1 MKDNQKNT
9 SNSFN
14 ISEIAI
20 KKPVATILM
29 MITMIV
35 MGIFSYN
42 RLNVEL
48 FPNVEWPIVAITT
61 EYPGASSQEI
71 ETLITKP
78 IENSISGIGGLR
90 HLRSNS
96 GNGFSTIIAE
106 FKLDK
111 NVETAANEVKE
122 KTALVRYELPKEAKD
137 SIVLRVDPAA
147 FPIINYVI
155 SAGADLRSLTELTKY
170 KIKNELQ
177 KVEGVS
183 NITLK
188 GAEEREIQVLL
199 DPLLLKNFSISP
211 EQVVSRLKEE
221 NLNFPSGQIKTTG
234 KTLALRTMSALK
246 TVSQISNIQIKT
258 MGDRTIYLSDL
269 GTVIDGTKEIANK
282 AWINGKAAVVMEIQK
297 QSSAN
302 TVKII
307 QDLEKKV
314 IELKKIL
321 PPSINITKSFDTSE
335 FILEAKNAAMEEL
348 IIGSVLAIIVIFI
361 FLRTLG
367 GTIISA
373 LAIPTSIISTY
384 TMMYF
389 LNFSINTMTLL
400 ALSLVVG
407 VLVDDA
413 VVDLENIYRRME
425 LGEDPYTAAIKAT
438 DEIGLAVVSTT
449 FSIVAVFVPIAFMSG
464 IIGKYFT
471 QFGLT
476 VSVSVLI
483 SLLVARTLTPS
494 LAAHTLSPLK
504 NHHEKKETFLT
515 NTYKDILKWALKH
528 RIITTVIAL
537 IMFLISIPIAGLL
550 PQGFSPK
557 NDKNEAW
564 ITLSMAQGIS
574 LEKAI
579 TLVKKAEK
587 IVSKDEDV
595 KEVLSVLGDANN
607 NASFARLSVTLKSKR
622 DGRKITG
629 FAVQERL
636 RKELEKVSGFL
647 LTVKTADPNEDPN
660 NSYSLNLSI
669 RGDDLEKMQD
679 LSEKL
684 VKKLKT
690 MPIVSVAKTSIG
702 IPQGEIHIN
711 VDRKKAG
718 DMGISS
724 AQIASILRTST
735 FGEVSSKIY
744 DKEKDFDLR
753 VKLDD
758 KSRNNLE
765 KLKMLTILNNKGQ
778 SITLDSISKIEF
790 SKGPNV
796 IERYD
801 RQRQVMVYAN
811 TIMGVSL
818 SEILNP
824 MKKELENTKIPEG
837 IAYSFEG
844 DAEMMQE
851 AFNSLLVAL
860 GMAIFFIYIIL
871 GSQFESFIHP
881 LTIMVALPLS
891 FVGAFLGLFIANQE
905 IGIMSL
911 IGIVMLMGLVTK
923 NSILLV
929 DYTITLRKQGLSR
942 HEALIEAGMVR
953 IRPIL
958 MTTAAMIAGMLP
970 SALQLL
976 EASESRSPMAVAV
989 IGGVIASTLLSLV
1002 MVPVFYTYMDDL
1014 SDFARKI
1021 FSKKDFT

>member
-1 MKDNQKNT
+1 MKENQPHT

-78 IENSISGIGGLR
+78 IENSISGISGLR

-111 NVETAANEVKE
+111 SVETAANEVKE

-137 SIVLRVDPAA
+137 SIVLRIDPAA

-199 DPLLLKNFSISP
+199 DPLLLKNFSIAP
-211 EQVVSRLKEE
+211 EQVVNRLKEE

-246 TVSQISNIQIKT
+246 TVNEISNIQIKT
-258 MGDRTIYLSDL
+258 IGNRTVYLSDL

-282 AWINGKAAVVMEIQK
+282 AWINGKPAVVMEIQK

-302 TVKII
+302 TVKTI
-307 QDLEKKV
+307 QGLEKKV
-314 IELKKIL
+314 LELKKSL
-321 PPSINITKSFDTSE
+321 PPSVSINKSFDTSE

-361 FLRTLG
+361 FLRTFG

-494 LAAHTLSPLK
+494 LAAHTLNPLK

-528 RIITTVIAL
+528 RIITTVIA
-537 IMFLISIPIAGLL
+537 ISMFLISIPIAGLL
-550 PQGFSPK
+550 PQGFTPK
-557 NDKNEAW
+557 NDKSEVW
-564 ITLSMAQGIS
+564 VTLSMAQGIS

-587 IVSKDEDV
+587 IVAKDKDV
-595 KEVLSVLGDANN
+595 KEVLAVLGDANN
-607 NASFARLSVTLKSKR
+607 NASFARLSVTLKSKNE
-622 DGRKITG
+622 GRKTTG

-660 NSYSLNLSI
+660 NSYALNLSV
-669 RGDDLEKMQD
+669 RGDDLEKMQT
-679 LSEKL
+679 LAENL

-702 IPQGEIHIN
+702 IPQGEIHIK

-735 FGEVSSKIY
+735 FGEISSKIY
-744 DKEKDFDLR
+744 DNEKDFDLR

-758 KSRNNLE
+758 KSRNNLD
-765 KLKMLTILNNKGQ
+765 KLRMLTVLNNKGQ
-778 SITLDSISKIEF
+778 NITLDSISKIEY

-818 SEILNP
+818 SEILDP
-824 MKKELENTKIPEG
+824 MKKELENTQIPAG
-837 IAYSFEG
+837 ITYSFEG

-851 AFNSLLVAL
+851 AFNSLLIAL

-929 DYTITLRKQGLSR
+929 DYTITLRKQGLNR
-942 HEALIEAGMVR
+942 YEALIEAGIVR

-1014 SDFARKI
+1014 SNFVRKFFI
-1021 FSKKDFT
+1021 KNNN